1 MIGRNTEMI
10 HLSRHR
16 NSDLPI
22 LTSDPRLLNF
32 LNGGL
37 KACGQLPAIVEL
49 KGPFI

>member
-10 HLSRHR
+10 H
-16 NSDLPI
+16 
-22 LTSDPRLLNF
+22 LLNF